1 VTRRAPRQAE
11 HRNHERGIPPPS
23 PHGGG
28 GDRGGDCGGGGM
40 PSPRDRDRGGGER
53 DHGDC
58 GRPPLDPF
66 DRRLEVG
73 RDNVAHKDLV
83 S

>member
-1 VTRRAPRQAE
+1 M
-11 HRNHERGIPPPS
+11 PS
-23 PHGGG
+23 PCDR
-28 GDRGGDCGGGGM
+28 DRGGGYD
-40 PSPRDRDRGGGER
+40 RDDRDRGGGER
-53 DHGDC
+53 DHGGC

-73 RDNVAHKDLV
+73 RDNVAHNDLV